1 MWKLIFSPLC
11 VIWTSFWFKLYIKEI
26 KITSLS
32 FCAKTCFQHHLV
44 VSLTSPNALVEMKS
58 PPPSVNV
65 LHVLCVGHHH
75 KNRTPSALLLP
86 SVVDALPLT
95 FSSSSLLSR
104 MKRTQH
110 GTDNNACFFRDACRG
125 IWSPFGVFSSANIVS
140 ESEACDVMLA
150 VRTKLQ
156 FNIFE
161 VAWFDLVSSLAFVR
175 CVKMIMLEGYLV
187 FVSYFCKRKPSN
199 EKYFCT
205 RLINILTFFFKK
217 KKSQRQDN
225 HK

>member
-1 MWKLIFSPLC
+1 MFSTPSCCFFDLTKRVSWNEVSSSIGQRATC
-11 VIWTSFWFKLYIKEI
+11 VVRW
-26 KITSLS
+26 
-32 FCAKTCFQHHLV
+32 
-44 VSLTSPNALVEMKS
+44 
-58 PPPSVNV
+58 PPPQKPDAV
-65 LHVLCVGHHH
+65 
-75 KNRTPSALLLP
+75 RLLLP

-110 GTDNNACFFRDACRG
+110 GTGNNACFFRDACRG